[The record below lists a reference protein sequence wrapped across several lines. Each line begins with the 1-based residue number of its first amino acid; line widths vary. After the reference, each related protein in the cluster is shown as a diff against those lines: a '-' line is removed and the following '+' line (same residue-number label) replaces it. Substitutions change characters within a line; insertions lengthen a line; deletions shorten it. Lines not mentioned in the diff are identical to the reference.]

1 MSCVICLGAGIG
13 MEAITRWGIWMDLVS
28 IYIIPIGATLGAISW
43 FWIMKK
49 SDLFAAINEGGR
61 KPRGKLWYFLGRY
74 LYVPIA
80 IILCVIAL
88 AMKVAF

>member
-1 MSCVICLGAGIG
+1 MKYQRKLANGVAELKTVGVDSSVQEKLL
-13 MEAITRWGIWMDLVS
+13 EDITANL
-28 IYIIPIGATLGAISW
+28 
-43 FWIMKK
+43 K
-49 SDLFAAINEGGR
+49 DLFAAINEGGR

>member
-1 MSCVICLGAGIG
+1 MKYNCNKMREFAS
-13 MEAITRWGIWMDLVS
+13 AIMQKNGLS
-28 IYIIPIGATLGAISW
+28 
-43 FWIMKK
+43 KQK

>member
-1 MSCVICLGAGIG
+1 
-13 MEAITRWGIWMDLVS
+13 
-28 IYIIPIGATLGAISW
+28 
-43 FWIMKK
+43 MKK
-49 SDLFAAINEGGR
+49 NDLFAAINEGGR

-74 LYVPIA
+74 LYVPIS